1 MEPMRWEKEASAY
14 TGMTPSDT
22 RAAYS
27 ANAGVDASM
36 IAVSASAQMRF
47 QPLLCMSGSPFAGQ
61 MFQKYDKI
69 RNDITDCIIFETYC
83 QCLKEER
90 NNIFRGIERCGKG
103 RVPLCRR
110 KAQNKCLR
118 RGHANTESLARRGK
132 MAYNGLEAAPCPG
145 GAAGWED
152 A

>member
-36 IAVSASAQMRF
+36 IAVIASAQMRF

-90 NNIFRGIERCGKG
+90 NNIFRGTGTRIG
-103 RVPLCRR
+103 V
-110 KAQNKCLR
+110 
-118 RGHANTESLARRGK
+118 NTRTRAV
-132 MAYNGLEAAPCPG
+132 AA
-145 GAAGWED
+145 
-152 A
+152 